1 MADGRVVI
9 EIDADSSKFSAAV
22 GKLGDT
28 AKQSLG
34 TAIKGS
40 FIGNLF
46 ADAFSKAAGVIS
58 SSIDGAISRVDTL
71 NQFPRVMS
79 QLGYGADSASAAIGK
94 MSDHIQGLPTKLDS
108 IAGSVQRVVP
118 KFKDVGKATD
128 VMLAFNDAL
137 VAGGQSSQ
145 VQEAALEQYVQG
157 ISKGKFELEEW
168 RSIQTAMPGQL
179 DAVAQSML
187 GAGKSSND
195 LYEALKSGKVSV
207 DDFADAF
214 VKLDSEGINGM
225 ASFAEQAKTGSAGIA
240 TSMSNAAN
248 AVTVQIAKIIDKIN
262 ENGEIAAGFDAIK
275 QAVTD
280 FGGVAVNAVGWVKDN
295 FGTIAPI
302 VAAIGAAFAA
312 LQIVPAIM
320 PAVGAVKSL
329 VTVVRSVG
337 AASVAIKVLG
347 SAVAAVGG
355 PVTIVIAAIAALIA
369 VFATLYATNSDFASA
384 VNAAWS
390 QIQAAFASVMPSL
403 QQLGAA
409 FSQMAAAVLPSI
421 QQIATTLIELGASLI
436 SALLPVIQQ
445 IAEAVT
451 AALPTIISVLTEVVG
466 VVSAVISAAVSL
478 ASAVLPVVVA
488 AIQTVIGV
496 VTAVIGFFASFGQA
510 IVDAATSAAD
520 FVASIGSFL
529 ASLPGIVWGFL
540 SSAISSV
547 LNFVGQMASNAA
559 QAGSQFVSN
568 IGSTISAA
576 PARIWGV
583 LSSAIGQ
590 AANFVGQM
598 ASKASQ
604 AGQQFMNNIVSTL
617 SGIPGRVASIG
628 GQIVNGIA
636 NGIRGAA
643 GAVVSALGGVV
654 NQAVE
659 HAKSMLGIHSPSRV
673 MRDLIGKN
681 IARGVAVGIED
692 ETATAV
698 SAVRAMSAQVVEA
711 GNASMEIPPIEVQ
724 KAVAVMDSTTQ
735 ESVFG
740 DSFMQGVQAITE
752 RLDLIYAKL
761 DEIKQAIQEDREVRI
776 DKREFARLVREV

>member
-1 MADGRVVI
+1 M
-9 EIDADSSKFSAAV
+9 

-46 ADAFSKAAGVIS
+46 ANAFSKAAGVIS

-71 NQFPRVMS
+71 NQFPRVME

-195 LYEALKSGKVSV
+195 LYDDLKSGKVSV

-248 AVTVQIAKIIDKIN
+248 AVTVQIAKIIDKVN

-275 QAVTD
+275 QAVTE
-280 FGGVAVNAVGWVKDN
+280 FGGAAVTAVGWVKDN
-295 FGTIAPI
+295 FGMIAPI
-302 VAAIGAAFAA
+302 VAAVGAAFTA

-320 PAVGAVKSL
+320 PAVGAVQSL
-329 VTVVRSVG
+329 VSVVRSVG

-355 PVTIVIAAIAALIA
+355 PVTIVIAAIAALVAI
-369 VFATLYATNSDFASA
+369 FATLYATNQDFANA
-384 VNAAWS
+384 VNGAWA
-390 QIQAAFASVMPSL
+390 QIQAAFTAIQPSL
-403 QQLGAA
+403 QALGEQ
-409 FSQMAAAVLPSI
+409 FMALGEAIMPALT
-421 QQIATTLIELGASLI
+421 QIGTLILDLATTLIGAL
-436 SALLPVIQQ
+436 APVIQQ
-445 IAEAVT
+445 IVEAVT
-451 AALPTIISVLTEVVG
+451 AAMPTITAAIQFVANVLAVIIGVVVQ
-466 VVSAVISAAVSL
+466 VVSAFV
-478 ASAVLPVVVA
+478 
-488 AIQTVIGV
+488 
-496 VTAVIGFFASFGQA
+496 SFGQTL
-510 IVDAATSAAD
+510 VSAAQSAAD
-520 FVASIGSFL
+520 FVSNVGSFL
-529 ASLPGIVWGFL
+529 SGLPGVIWGFL
-540 SSAISSV
+540 TGALSNVA
-547 LNFVGQMASNAA
+547 NFVGQMASNAA
-559 QAGSQFVSN
+559 SAGQQFLSN
-568 IGSTISAA
+568 IGGALGGLA
-576 PARIWGV
+576 GRVGGF
-583 LSSAIGQ
+583 LGSAIGQ
-590 AANFVGQM
+590 AASFVGQM

-604 AGQQFMNNIVSTL
+604 AGQQFMSNIVSTL

-628 GQIVNGIA
+628 GQIVSGIA

-673 MRDLIGKN
+673 MRNLIGKN

-698 SAVRAMSAQVVEA
+698 AAVRAMSAQVVEA

-761 DEIKQAIQEDREVRI
+761 DEIKQAIQEDKEVRI

>member
-40 FIGNLF
+40 FIGNLL
-46 ADAFSKAAGVIS
+46 ANAFSKASGVIS
-58 SSIDGAISRVDTL
+58 SSLDGAISRVDIL
-71 NQFPRVMS
+71 NQFPRVME

-157 ISKGKFELEEW
+157 ISKGKFELEEC

-275 QAVTD
+275 QAITE
-280 FGGVAVNAVGWVKDN
+280 FGGAAVNAVGWVKDN

-302 VAAIGAAFAA
+302 VAAVGAAFTA

-329 VTVVRSVG
+329 VAVIRSVG
-337 AASVAIKVLG
+337 AASVVIKALG

-355 PVTIVIAAIAALIA
+355 PVTIVIAAIAALVA
-369 VFATLYATNSDFASA
+369 VFATLYATNKDFANA
-384 VNAAWS
+384 VNGAWA
-390 QIQAAFASVMPSL
+390 QIQAAFTAIQPSL
-403 QQLGAA
+403 QALGEQ
-409 FSQMAAAVLPSI
+409 FMALGEAIMPALT
-421 QQIATTLIELGASLI
+421 QIGTLILDLATTLIGAL
-436 SALLPVIQQ
+436 APVIQQ
-445 IAEAVT
+445 IVEAVT
-451 AALPTIISVLTEVVG
+451 AAMPTITAAIQFVANVLAVIIGVIVQ
-466 VVSAVISAAVSL
+466 VVSAFV
-478 ASAVLPVVVA
+478 
-488 AIQTVIGV
+488 
-496 VTAVIGFFASFGQA
+496 SFGQTL
-510 IVDAATSAAD
+510 VSAAQSAAD
-520 FVASIGSFL
+520 FVANVGSFL
-529 ASLPGIVWGFL
+529 SGLPGVIWSFL
-540 SSAISSV
+540 TGALGNVAS
-547 LNFVGQMASNAA
+547 FVGQMASNAA
-559 QAGSQFVSN
+559 SAGSQFVSN
-568 IGSTISAA
+568 IGSAISAA
-576 PARIWGV
+576 PGRIWGV

-590 AANFVGQM
+590 AASFVGQM

-604 AGQQFMNNIVSTL
+604 AGQQFASNIINTL

-628 GQIVNGIA
+628 GQIVSGIA

-673 MRDLIGKN
+673 MRNLIGKN

-698 SAVRAMSAQVVEA
+698 SAVRAMSAQVVDA

-761 DEIKQAIQEDREVRI
+761 DEIKQAIQEDSEVRI

>member
-46 ADAFSKAAGVIS
+46 ANAFSKAAGVIS
-58 SSIDGAISRVDTL
+58 SSLDGAISRVDTL

-94 MSDHIQGLPTKLDS
+94 MSDHIQGLPTKLDA

-214 VKLDSEGINGM
+214 VKLDSEGTNGM

-275 QAVTD
+275 QAVTE
-280 FGGVAVNAVGWVKDN
+280 FGGAAVTAVGWVKDN

-302 VAAIGAAFAA
+302 VAAVGAAFTA

-329 VTVVRSVG
+329 VAVIRSVG
-337 AASVAIKVLG
+337 AASVAIKALG

-355 PVTIVIAAIAALIA
+355 PVTIVIAAIAALVA
-369 VFATLYATNSDFASA
+369 VFATLYATNQDFANA
-384 VNAAWS
+384 VNGAWA
-390 QIQAAFASVMPSL
+390 QIQAAFTAIQPSL
-403 QQLGAA
+403 QALGEQ
-409 FSQMAAAVLPSI
+409 FMALGEAIMPALT
-421 QQIATTLIELGASLI
+421 QIGTLILDLATTLI
-436 SALLPVIQQ
+436 SALAPVIQQ
-445 IAEAVT
+445 IVEAVT
-451 AALPTIISVLTEVVG
+451 AAMPTITAAIQFVANVLAVIIGVVVQ
-466 VVSAVISAAVSL
+466 VVSAFV
-478 ASAVLPVVVA
+478 
-488 AIQTVIGV
+488 
-496 VTAVIGFFASFGQA
+496 SFGQTL
-510 IVDAATSAAD
+510 VSAAQSAAD
-520 FVASIGSFL
+520 FVSNVGSFL
-529 ASLPGIVWGFL
+529 SGLPGVIWGFL
-540 SSAISSV
+540 TGALSNVA
-547 LNFVGQMASNAA
+547 NFVGQMASNAA
-559 QAGSQFVSN
+559 SAGQQFLSN
-568 IGSTISAA
+568 IGGALGGLA
-576 PARIWGV
+576 GRVGGF
-583 LSSAIGQ
+583 LGSAIGQ
-590 AANFVGQM
+590 AASFVGQM

-604 AGQQFMNNIVSTL
+604 AGQQFMSNIVSTL

-628 GQIVNGIA
+628 GQIVSGIA

-673 MRDLIGKN
+673 MRNLIGKN

>member
-46 ADAFSKAAGVIS
+46 ANAFSKAAGVIS

-71 NQFPRVMS
+71 NQFPRVMA

-94 MSDHIQGLPTKLDS
+94 MSDHIQGLPTKLDA

-179 DAVAQSML
+179 DAVAQSLL
-187 GAGKSSND
+187 GAGKSSYD

-275 QAVTD
+275 QAVTE
-280 FGGVAVNAVGWVKDN
+280 FGGAAVTAVGWVKDN

-302 VAAIGAAFAA
+302 VAAVGAAFTA

-320 PAVGAVKSL
+320 PAVGAVQSL
-329 VTVVRSVG
+329 VAVVRSVG

-355 PVTIVIAAIAALIA
+355 PVTIVIAAIAALVA
-369 VFATLYATNSDFASA
+369 VFATLYATNQDFANA
-384 VNAAWS
+384 VNGAWA
-390 QIQAAFASVMPSL
+390 QIQAAFTAIQPSL
-403 QQLGAA
+403 QALGEQ
-409 FSQMAAAVLPSI
+409 FMALGEAIMPALT
-421 QQIATTLIELGASLI
+421 QIGTLILDLATTLIGAL
-436 SALLPVIQQ
+436 APVIQQ
-445 IAEAVT
+445 IVEAVT
-451 AALPTIISVLTEVVG
+451 AAMPTITAAIQFVANVLAVIIGVVVQ
-466 VVSAVISAAVSL
+466 VVSAFV
-478 ASAVLPVVVA
+478 
-488 AIQTVIGV
+488 
-496 VTAVIGFFASFGQA
+496 SFGQTL
-510 IVDAATSAAD
+510 VSAAQSAAD
-520 FVASIGSFL
+520 FVSNVGSFL
-529 ASLPGIVWGFL
+529 SVLPGVIWGFL
-540 SSAISSV
+540 TGALSNVA
-547 LNFVGQMASNAA
+547 NFVGQMASNAA
-559 QAGSQFVSN
+559 SAGQQFLSN
-568 IGSTISAA
+568 IGGALGGLA
-576 PARIWGV
+576 GRVGGF
-583 LSSAIGQ
+583 LGSAIGQ
-590 AANFVGQM
+590 AASFVGQM

-604 AGQQFMNNIVSTL
+604 AGQQFMSNIVSTL
-617 SGIPGRVASIG
+617 SGILGRVASIG
-628 GQIVNGIA
+628 GQIVSGIA

-659 HAKSMLGIHSPSRV
+659 HAKSMLGIRSPSRV

-698 SAVRAMSAQVVEA
+698 AAVRAMSAQVVDA

>member
-46 ADAFSKAAGVIS
+46 ANAFSKAAGVIS
-58 SSIDGAISRVDTL
+58 SSLDGAISRVDTL

-275 QAVTD
+275 QAVTE
-280 FGGVAVNAVGWVKDN
+280 FGGAAVTAVGWVKDN

-302 VAAIGAAFAA
+302 VAAVGAAFTA

-329 VTVVRSVG
+329 VAVIRSVG

-355 PVTIVIAAIAALIA
+355 PVTIVIAAIAALVA
-369 VFATLYATNSDFASA
+369 VFATLYATNQDFANA
-384 VNAAWS
+384 VNGAWA
-390 QIQAAFASVMPSL
+390 QIQAAFTAIQPSL
-403 QQLGAA
+403 QALGEQ
-409 FSQMAAAVLPSI
+409 FMALGEAIMPALT
-421 QQIATTLIELGASLI
+421 QIGTLILDLATTLI
-436 SALLPVIQQ
+436 SALAPVIQQ
-445 IAEAVT
+445 IVEAVT
-451 AALPTIISVLTEVVG
+451 AAMPTITAAIQFVANVLAVIIGVVVQ
-466 VVSAVISAAVSL
+466 VVSAFV
-478 ASAVLPVVVA
+478 
-488 AIQTVIGV
+488 
-496 VTAVIGFFASFGQA
+496 SFGQTL
-510 IVDAATSAAD
+510 VSAAQSAAD
-520 FVASIGSFL
+520 FVSNVGSFL
-529 ASLPGIVWGFL
+529 SGLPGVIWGFL
-540 SSAISSV
+540 TGALGNV
-547 LNFVGQMASNAA
+547 ANFVGQMASNAA
-559 QAGSQFVSN
+559 SAGSQFVSN
-568 IGSTISAA
+568 IGSAISAA
-576 PARIWGV
+576 PGRIWGV

-590 AANFVGQM
+590 AASFVGQM

-604 AGQQFMNNIVSTL
+604 AGQQFASNIINTL

-628 GQIVNGIA
+628 GQIVSGIA

-681 IARGVAVGIED
+681 ISRGVAVGIED

-698 SAVRAMSAQVVEA
+698 AAVRAMSAQVVDA

-761 DEIKQAIQEDREVRI
+761 DEIKQAIHEDREVRI

>member
-40 FIGNLF
+40 FIGNLL
-46 ADAFSKAAGVIS
+46 ANAFSKASGVIS
-58 SSIDGAISRVDTL
+58 SSLDGAISRVDIL
-71 NQFPRVMS
+71 NQFPRVME

-137 VAGGQSSQ
+137 VAGEQSVQ

-195 LYEALKSGKVSV
+195 LYEALKTGKVSV
-207 DDFADAF
+207 DDFCDAF

-275 QAVTD
+275 QAVTE
-280 FGGVAVNAVGWVKDN
+280 FGGAAVNAVGWVKDN

-302 VAAIGAAFAA
+302 VAGIGAAFTA

-329 VTVVRSVG
+329 VAVIRSVG
-337 AASVAIKVLG
+337 AASVVIKALG

-355 PVTIVIAAIAALIA
+355 PVTIVIAAIAALVA
-369 VFATLYATNSDFASA
+369 VFATLYATNQDFANA
-384 VNAAWS
+384 VNGAWS
-390 QIQAAFASVMPSL
+390 QIQAAFTAIQPSL
-403 QQLGAA
+403 QALGEQ
-409 FSQMAAAVLPSI
+409 FMALGEAIMPALT
-421 QQIATTLIELGASLI
+421 QIGTLILNLATTLI
-436 SALLPVIQQ
+436 SALAPVIQQ
-445 IAEAVT
+445 IVEAVT
-451 AALPTIISVLTEVVG
+451 AAMPTITAAIQFVANVLAVIIGVVVQ
-466 VVSAVISAAVSL
+466 VVSAFV
-478 ASAVLPVVVA
+478 
-488 AIQTVIGV
+488 
-496 VTAVIGFFASFGQA
+496 SFGQTL
-510 IVDAATSAAD
+510 VSAAQSAAD
-520 FVASIGSFL
+520 FVSNVGSFL
-529 ASLPGIVWGFL
+529 SGLPGVIWGFL
-540 SSAISSV
+540 TGALSNVA
-547 LNFVGQMASNAA
+547 NFVGQMASNAA
-559 QAGSQFVSN
+559 SAGQQFLSN
-568 IGSTISAA
+568 IGGALGGLA
-576 PARIWGV
+576 GRVGGF
-583 LSSAIGQ
+583 LGSAIGQ
-590 AANFVGQM
+590 AASFVGQM

-604 AGQQFMNNIVSTL
+604 AGQQFMSNIVSTL

-628 GQIVNGIA
+628 GQIVSGIA

-698 SAVRAMSAQVVEA
+698 AAVRAMSAQVVEA

>member
-1 MADGRVVI
+1 M
-9 EIDADSSKFSAAV
+9 

-46 ADAFSKAAGVIS
+46 ANAFSKAAGVIS
-58 SSIDGAISRVDTL
+58 SSLDGAISRVDTL

-275 QAVTD
+275 QAVTE
-280 FGGVAVNAVGWVKDN
+280 FGGAAVTSVGWVKDN

-302 VAAIGAAFAA
+302 VAAVGAAFTA

-329 VTVVRSVG
+329 VAVVRSVG

-355 PVTIVIAAIAALIA
+355 PVTIVIAAIAALVAI
-369 VFATLYATNSDFASA
+369 FATLYATNKDFANA
-384 VNAAWS
+384 VNGAWA
-390 QIQAAFASVMPSL
+390 QIQAAFTAIQPSL
-403 QQLGAA
+403 QALGEQ
-409 FSQMAAAVLPSI
+409 FMALGEAIMPALT
-421 QQIATTLIELGASLI
+421 QIGTLILDLATTLIGAL
-436 SALLPVIQQ
+436 APVIQQ
-445 IAEAVT
+445 IVEAVT
-451 AALPTIISVLTEVVG
+451 AAMPTITAAIQFVANVLAVIIGVVVQ
-466 VVSAVISAAVSL
+466 VVSAFV
-478 ASAVLPVVVA
+478 
-488 AIQTVIGV
+488 
-496 VTAVIGFFASFGQA
+496 SFGQTL
-510 IVDAATSAAD
+510 VSAAQSAAD
-520 FVASIGSFL
+520 FVSNVGSFL
-529 ASLPGIVWGFL
+529 SGLPGVIWGFL
-540 SSAISSV
+540 TGALSNVA
-547 LNFVGQMASNAA
+547 NFVGQMASNAA
-559 QAGSQFVSN
+559 SAGQQFLSN
-568 IGSTISAA
+568 IGGALGGLA
-576 PARIWGV
+576 GRVGGF
-583 LSSAIGQ
+583 LGSAIGQ
-590 AANFVGQM
+590 AASFVGQM

-604 AGQQFMNNIVSTL
+604 AGQQFMSNIVSTL

-628 GQIVNGIA
+628 GQIVSGIA

-654 NQAVE
+654 NQAIE

-698 SAVRAMSAQVVEA
+698 SAVRAMSAQVVDA

>member
-46 ADAFSKAAGVIS
+46 ANAFSKAAGVIS

-280 FGGVAVNAVGWVKDN
+280 FGGAAVTAVGWVKDN

-302 VAAIGAAFAA
+302 VAAVGAAFTA

-329 VTVVRSVG
+329 VAVVRSVG

-355 PVTIVIAAIAALIA
+355 PVTIVIAAIAALVAI
-369 VFATLYATNSDFASA
+369 FATLYATNQDFANA
-384 VNAAWS
+384 VNGAWA
-390 QIQAAFASVMPSL
+390 QIQAAFTAIQPSL
-403 QQLGAA
+403 QALGEQ
-409 FSQMAAAVLPSI
+409 FMALGEAIMPALT
-421 QQIATTLIELGASLI
+421 QIGTLILDLATTLIGAL
-436 SALLPVIQQ
+436 APVIQQ
-445 IAEAVT
+445 IVEAVT
-451 AALPTIISVLTEVVG
+451 AAMPTITAAIQFVANVLAVIIGVVVQ
-466 VVSAVISAAVSL
+466 VVSAFV
-478 ASAVLPVVVA
+478 
-488 AIQTVIGV
+488 
-496 VTAVIGFFASFGQA
+496 SFGQTL
-510 IVDAATSAAD
+510 VSAAQSAAD
-520 FVASIGSFL
+520 FVANVGSFL
-529 ASLPGIVWGFL
+529 SGLPGVIWGFL
-540 SSAISSV
+540 AGALGNV
-547 LNFVGQMASNAA
+547 ANFVGQMASNAA
-559 QAGSQFVSN
+559 SAGSQFLGN
-568 IGSTISAA
+568 IGGALGGLA
-576 PARIWGV
+576 GRVGGF
-583 LSSAIGQ
+583 LGSAIGQ
-590 AANFVGQM
+590 AASFVGQM

-604 AGQQFMNNIVSTL
+604 AGQQFMSNIVSTL

-761 DEIKQAIQEDREVRI
+761 DEIKQAVQEDREVRI

>member
-46 ADAFSKAAGVIS
+46 ANAFSKAAGVIS
-58 SSIDGAISRVDTL
+58 SSLDGAISRVDTL
-71 NQFPRVMS
+71 NQFPRVME

-94 MSDHIQGLPTKLDS
+94 MSDHIQGLPTKLDA

-179 DAVAQSML
+179 DAIAQSML

-195 LYEALKSGKVSV
+195 LYEALKTGKVSV

-248 AVTVQIAKIIDKIN
+248 AVTVQIAKIIDKVN
-262 ENGEIAAGFDAIK
+262 EHGEIAAGFDAIK

-280 FGGVAVNAVGWVKDN
+280 FGGAAVTAVGWVKDN

-329 VTVVRSVG
+329 VAVVRSVG

-355 PVTIVIAAIAALIA
+355 PVTIMIAAIAALVA
-369 VFATLYATNSDFASA
+369 VFATLYATNQDFANA
-384 VNAAWS
+384 VNGAWA
-390 QIQAAFASVMPSL
+390 QIQAAFTAIQPSL
-403 QQLGAA
+403 QALGEQ
-409 FSQMAAAVLPSI
+409 FMALGEAIMPALT
-421 QQIATTLIELGASLI
+421 QIGTLILDLATTLIGAL
-436 SALLPVIQQ
+436 APVIQQ
-445 IAEAVT
+445 IVEAVT
-451 AALPTIISVLTEVVG
+451 AAMPTITAAIQFVANVLAVIIGVVVQ
-466 VVSAVISAAVSL
+466 VVSAFV
-478 ASAVLPVVVA
+478 
-488 AIQTVIGV
+488 
-496 VTAVIGFFASFGQA
+496 SFGQTL
-510 IVDAATSAAD
+510 VSAAQSAAD
-520 FVASIGSFL
+520 FVANVGSFL

-540 SSAISSV
+540 GSAISSV

-568 IGSTISAA
+568 IGSAISAA
-576 PARIWGV
+576 PGRIWGV

-711 GNASMEIPPIEVQ
+711 GNSSMEIPPIEVQ

>member
-1 MADGRVVI
+1 M
-9 EIDADSSKFSAAV
+9 

-46 ADAFSKAAGVIS
+46 ANAFSKAAGVIS
-58 SSIDGAISRVDTL
+58 SSLDGAISRVDTL

-275 QAVTD
+275 QAVTE
-280 FGGVAVNAVGWVKDN
+280 FGGAAVTAVGWVKDN

-302 VAAIGAAFAA
+302 VAAVGAAFTA

-329 VTVVRSVG
+329 VSVVRSVG
-337 AASVAIKVLG
+337 AASVVIKALG

-355 PVTIVIAAIAALIA
+355 PVTIVIAAIAALVA
-369 VFATLYATNSDFASA
+369 VFATLYATNQDFANA
-384 VNAAWS
+384 VNGAWA
-390 QIQAAFASVMPSL
+390 QIQAAFTAIQPSL
-403 QQLGAA
+403 QALGEQ
-409 FSQMAAAVLPSI
+409 FMALGEAIMPALT
-421 QQIATTLIELGASLI
+421 QIGTLILDLATTLI
-436 SALLPVIQQ
+436 SALAPVIQQ
-445 IAEAVT
+445 IVEAVT
-451 AALPTIISVLTEVVG
+451 AAMPTITAAIQFVANVLAVIIGVVVQ
-466 VVSAVISAAVSL
+466 VVSAFV
-478 ASAVLPVVVA
+478 
-488 AIQTVIGV
+488 
-496 VTAVIGFFASFGQA
+496 SFGQTL
-510 IVDAATSAAD
+510 VSAAQSAAD
-520 FVASIGSFL
+520 FVSNVGSFL
-529 ASLPGIVWGFL
+529 SGLPGVIWGFL
-540 SSAISSV
+540 TGALSNVA
-547 LNFVGQMASNAA
+547 NFVGQMASNAA
-559 QAGSQFVSN
+559 SAGQQFLSN
-568 IGSTISAA
+568 IGGALGGLA
-576 PARIWGV
+576 GRVGGF
-583 LSSAIGQ
+583 LGSAIGQ
-590 AANFVGQM
+590 AASFVGQM

-604 AGQQFMNNIVSTL
+604 AGQQFMSNIVSTL

-628 GQIVNGIA
+628 GQIVSGIA

-698 SAVRAMSAQVVEA
+698 SAVRAMSAQVVDA

>member
-40 FIGNLF
+40 FIGNLL
-46 ADAFSKAAGVIS
+46 ANAFSKASGVIS
-58 SSIDGAISRVDTL
+58 SSLDGAISRVDIL
-71 NQFPRVMS
+71 NQFPRVME

-137 VAGGQSSQ
+137 VAGGQSVQ

-275 QAVTD
+275 QAVTE
-280 FGGVAVNAVGWVKDN
+280 FGGAAVTAVGWVKDN

-302 VAAIGAAFAA
+302 VAAVGAAFTA

-320 PAVGAVKSL
+320 PAVGAVQSL
-329 VTVVRSVG
+329 VSVVRSVG

-355 PVTIVIAAIAALIA
+355 PVTIVIAAIAALVA
-369 VFATLYATNSDFASA
+369 VFATLYATNQDFANA
-384 VNAAWS
+384 VNGAWA
-390 QIQAAFASVMPSL
+390 QIQAAFTAIQPSL
-403 QQLGAA
+403 QALGKQ
-409 FSQMAAAVLPSI
+409 FMALSEAIMPALT
-421 QQIATTLIELGASLI
+421 QIGTLILDLATTLI
-436 SALLPVIQQ
+436 SALAPVIQQ
-445 IAEAVT
+445 IVEAVT
-451 AALPTIISVLTEVVG
+451 AAMPTITAAIQFVANVLAVIIGVVVQ
-466 VVSAVISAAVSL
+466 VVSAFV
-478 ASAVLPVVVA
+478 
-488 AIQTVIGV
+488 
-496 VTAVIGFFASFGQA
+496 SFGQTL
-510 IVDAATSAAD
+510 VSAAQSAAD
-520 FVASIGSFL
+520 FVSNVGSFL
-529 ASLPGIVWGFL
+529 SGLPGVIWGFL
-540 SSAISSV
+540 TGALSNVA
-547 LNFVGQMASNAA
+547 NFVGQMASNAA
-559 QAGSQFVSN
+559 SAGQQFLSN
-568 IGSTISAA
+568 IGGALGGLA
-576 PARIWGV
+576 GRVGGF
-583 LSSAIGQ
+583 LGSAIGQ
-590 AANFVGQM
+590 AASFVGQM

-604 AGQQFMNNIVSTL
+604 AGQQFMSNIVSTL

-628 GQIVNGIA
+628 GQIVSGIA

-681 IARGVAVGIED
+681 ISRGVAVGIED

-698 SAVRAMSAQVVEA
+698 AAVRAMSAQVVEA

>member
-40 FIGNLF
+40 FIGNLL
-46 ADAFSKAAGVIS
+46 ANAFSKASGVIS
-58 SSIDGAISRVDTL
+58 SSLDGAISRVDIL
-71 NQFPRVMS
+71 NQFPRVME

-137 VAGGQSSQ
+137 VAGGQSAQ

-275 QAVTD
+275 QAVTE
-280 FGGVAVNAVGWVKDN
+280 FGGAAVTAVGWVKDN

-302 VAAIGAAFAA
+302 VAAVGAAFTA

-320 PAVGAVKSL
+320 PAVGAVQSL
-329 VTVVRSVG
+329 VSVVRSVG

-355 PVTIVIAAIAALIA
+355 PVTIVIAAIAALVA
-369 VFATLYATNSDFASA
+369 VFATLYATNQDFANA
-384 VNAAWS
+384 VNGAWA
-390 QIQAAFASVMPSL
+390 QIQAAFTAIQPSL
-403 QQLGAA
+403 QALGEQ
-409 FSQMAAAVLPSI
+409 FMALSEAIMPALT
-421 QQIATTLIELGASLI
+421 QIGTLILDLATTLI
-436 SALLPVIQQ
+436 SALAPVIQQ
-445 IAEAVT
+445 IVEAVT
-451 AALPTIISVLTEVVG
+451 AAMPTITAAIQFVANVLAVIIGVVVQ
-466 VVSAVISAAVSL
+466 VVSAFV
-478 ASAVLPVVVA
+478 
-488 AIQTVIGV
+488 
-496 VTAVIGFFASFGQA
+496 SFGQTL
-510 IVDAATSAAD
+510 VSAAQSAAD
-520 FVASIGSFL
+520 FVSNVGSFL
-529 ASLPGIVWGFL
+529 SGLPGVIWGFL
-540 SSAISSV
+540 TGALSNVA
-547 LNFVGQMASNAA
+547 NFVGQMASNAA
-559 QAGSQFVSN
+559 SAGQQFLSN
-568 IGSTISAA
+568 IGGALGGLA
-576 PARIWGV
+576 GRVGGF
-583 LSSAIGQ
+583 LGSAIGQ
-590 AANFVGQM
+590 AASFVGQM

-604 AGQQFMNNIVSTL
+604 AGQQFMSNIVSTL

-628 GQIVNGIA
+628 GQIVSGIA

-681 IARGVAVGIED
+681 ISRGVAVGIED

-698 SAVRAMSAQVVEA
+698 AAVRAMSAQVVEA

>member
-46 ADAFSKAAGVIS
+46 ANAFSKAAGVIS

-79 QLGYGADSASAAIGK
+79 QLGYGADSAAAAIGK
-94 MSDHIQGLPTKLDS
+94 MSDHIQGLPTKLDA

-248 AVTVQIAKIIDKIN
+248 AVAVQIAKIIDKVN

-275 QAVTD
+275 QAVTE
-280 FGGVAVNAVGWVKDN
+280 FGGAAVTAVGWVKDN

-302 VAAIGAAFAA
+302 VAAVGAAFTA

-320 PAVGAVKSL
+320 PAVGAVQSL
-329 VTVVRSVG
+329 VSVVRSVG

-355 PVTIVIAAIAALIA
+355 PVTIVIAAIAALVAI
-369 VFATLYATNSDFASA
+369 FATLYATNQDFANA
-384 VNAAWS
+384 VNGAWA
-390 QIQAAFASVMPSL
+390 QIQAAFTAIQPSL
-403 QQLGAA
+403 QALGEQ
-409 FSQMAAAVLPSI
+409 FMALGEAIMPALT
-421 QQIATTLIELGASLI
+421 QIGTLILDLATTLIGAL
-436 SALLPVIQQ
+436 APVIQQ
-445 IAEAVT
+445 IVEAVT
-451 AALPTIISVLTEVVG
+451 AAMPTITAAIQFVANVLAVIIGVVVQ
-466 VVSAVISAAVSL
+466 VVSAFV
-478 ASAVLPVVVA
+478 
-488 AIQTVIGV
+488 
-496 VTAVIGFFASFGQA
+496 SFGQTL
-510 IVDAATSAAD
+510 VSAAQSAAD
-520 FVASIGSFL
+520 FVANVGSFL
-529 ASLPGIVWGFL
+529 SGLPGVIWGFL
-540 SSAISSV
+540 TGALGNV
-547 LNFVGQMASNAA
+547 ANFVGQMASNAA
-559 QAGSQFVSN
+559 SAGSQFLGN
-568 IGSTISAA
+568 IGGALGGLA
-576 PARIWGV
+576 GRVGGF
-583 LSSAIGQ
+583 LGSAIGQ

>member
-1 MADGRVVI
+1 M
-9 EIDADSSKFSAAV
+9 

-46 ADAFSKAAGVIS
+46 ANAFSKAAGVIS
-58 SSIDGAISRVDTL
+58 SSLDGAISRVDIL
-71 NQFPRVMS
+71 NQFPRVME

-137 VAGGQSSQ
+137 VAGGQSVQ

-214 VKLDSEGINGM
+214 VRLDSEGINGM

-275 QAVTD
+275 QAVTE
-280 FGGVAVNAVGWVKDN
+280 FGGAAVTAVGWVKDN

-302 VAAIGAAFAA
+302 VAAVGAAFTA

-320 PAVGAVKSL
+320 PAVGAVQSL
-329 VTVVRSVG
+329 VSVVRSVG

-355 PVTIVIAAIAALIA
+355 PVTIVIAAIAALVAI
-369 VFATLYATNSDFASA
+369 FATLYATNQDFANA
-384 VNAAWS
+384 VNGAWA
-390 QIQAAFASVMPSL
+390 QIQAAFTAIQPSL
-403 QQLGAA
+403 QTLGEQ
-409 FSQMAAAVLPSI
+409 FMALGEAIMPALT
-421 QQIATTLIELGASLI
+421 QIGTLILDLATTLIGAL
-436 SALLPVIQQ
+436 APVIQQ
-445 IAEAVT
+445 IVEAVT
-451 AALPTIISVLTEVVG
+451 AAMPTITAAIQFVANVLAVIIGVVVQ
-466 VVSAVISAAVSL
+466 VVSAFV
-478 ASAVLPVVVA
+478 
-488 AIQTVIGV
+488 
-496 VTAVIGFFASFGQA
+496 SFGQTL
-510 IVDAATSAAD
+510 VSAAQSAAD
-520 FVASIGSFL
+520 FVANVGSFL
-529 ASLPGIVWGFL
+529 SGLPGVIWSFL
-540 SSAISSV
+540 TGALGNV
-547 LNFVGQMASNAA
+547 ANFVGQMASNAI

-568 IGSTISAA
+568 VGSAISAA
-576 PARIWGV
+576 PGRIWGV

-590 AANFVGQM
+590 AASFVWQM

-604 AGQQFMNNIVSTL
+604 AGQQFASNIINTL

-628 GQIVNGIA
+628 GQIVSGIA
-636 NGIRGAA
+636 SGIAGAA
-643 GAVVSALGGVV
+643 GQVVSALGGVV

-698 SAVRAMSAQVVEA
+698 SAVRAMSAQVVDA

-761 DEIKQAIQEDREVRI
+761 DEIKQAIQEDKEVRI

>member
-46 ADAFSKAAGVIS
+46 ANAFSKAAGVIS
-58 SSIDGAISRVDTL
+58 SSLDGAISRVDTL

-207 DDFADAF
+207 DDFAEAF

-275 QAVTD
+275 QAVTE
-280 FGGVAVNAVGWVKDN
+280 FGGAAVTAVGWVKDN

-302 VAAIGAAFAA
+302 VAAVGAAFTA

-329 VTVVRSVG
+329 VAVVRSVG

-355 PVTIVIAAIAALIA
+355 PVTIVIAAIAALVAI
-369 VFATLYATNSDFASA
+369 FATLYATNQDFANA
-384 VNAAWS
+384 VNGAWA
-390 QIQAAFASVMPSL
+390 QIQAAFTAIQPSL
-403 QQLGAA
+403 QALGEQ
-409 FSQMAAAVLPSI
+409 FMALGEAIMPALT
-421 QQIATTLIELGASLI
+421 QIGTLILGLATTLIGAL
-436 SALLPVIQQ
+436 APVIQQ
-445 IAEAVT
+445 IVEAVT
-451 AALPTIISVLTEVVG
+451 AAMPTITAAIQFVANVLAVIIGVVVQ
-466 VVSAVISAAVSL
+466 VVSAFV
-478 ASAVLPVVVA
+478 
-488 AIQTVIGV
+488 
-496 VTAVIGFFASFGQA
+496 SFGQTL
-510 IVDAATSAAD
+510 VSAAQGAAD
-520 FVASIGSFL
+520 FVANVGSFL
-529 ASLPGIVWGFL
+529 SGLPGVIWSFL
-540 SSAISSV
+540 TGALGNV
-547 LNFVGQMASNAA
+547 ANFVGQMASNAA
-559 QAGSQFVSN
+559 SAGSQFVSN
-568 IGSTISAA
+568 IGSAISAA
-576 PARIWGV
+576 PGRIWGV

-590 AANFVGQM
+590 AASFVGQM

-604 AGQQFMNNIVSTL
+604 AGQQFASNIINTL

-628 GQIVNGIA
+628 GQIVSGIA

-643 GAVVSALGGVV
+643 GAVVSALGGIV

-681 IARGVAVGIED
+681 ISRGVAVGIED

-698 SAVRAMSAQVVEA
+698 AAVRAMSAQVVDA

>member
-40 FIGNLF
+40 FIGNLL
-46 ADAFSKAAGVIS
+46 ANAFSKASGVIS
-58 SSIDGAISRVDTL
+58 SSLDGAISRVDIL
-71 NQFPRVMS
+71 NQFPRVME

-94 MSDHIQGLPTKLDS
+94 MSDHIKGLPTKLDS

-214 VKLDSEGINGM
+214 AKLDSEGTNGM

-275 QAVTD
+275 QAVTE
-280 FGGVAVNAVGWVKDN
+280 FGGAAVTAVGWVKDN

-302 VAAIGAAFAA
+302 VAAVGAAFTA

-329 VTVVRSVG
+329 VAVVRSVG

-355 PVTIVIAAIAALIA
+355 PVTIVIAAIAALVA
-369 VFATLYATNSDFASA
+369 VFATLYATNQDFANA
-384 VNAAWS
+384 VNGAWA
-390 QIQAAFASVMPSL
+390 QIQAAFTAIQPSL
-403 QQLGAA
+403 QALGEQ
-409 FSQMAAAVLPSI
+409 FMALGEAIMPALT
-421 QQIATTLIELGASLI
+421 QIGTLILDLATTLI
-436 SALLPVIQQ
+436 SALAPVIQQ
-445 IAEAVT
+445 IVEAVT
-451 AALPTIISVLTEVVG
+451 AAMPTITAAIQFVANVLAVIIGVVVQ
-466 VVSAVISAAVSL
+466 VVSAFV
-478 ASAVLPVVVA
+478 
-488 AIQTVIGV
+488 
-496 VTAVIGFFASFGQA
+496 SFGQTL
-510 IVDAATSAAD
+510 VSAAQSAAD
-520 FVASIGSFL
+520 FVANVGSFL
-529 ASLPGIVWGFL
+529 SGLPGVIWSFL
-540 SSAISSV
+540 TGALGNV
-547 LNFVGQMASNAA
+547 
-559 QAGSQFVSN
+559 
-568 IGSTISAA
+568 
-576 PARIWGV
+576 
-583 LSSAIGQ
+583 
-590 AANFVGQM
+590 ANFVGQM
-598 ASKASQ
+598 ANNAASC
-604 AGQQFMNNIVSTL
+604 
-617 SGIPGRVASIG
+617 
-628 GQIVNGIA
+628 
-636 NGIRGAA
+636 
-643 GAVVSALGGVV
+643 
-654 NQAVE
+654 
-659 HAKSMLGIHSPSRV
+659 
-673 MRDLIGKN
+673 
-681 IARGVAVGIED
+681 
-692 ETATAV
+692 
-698 SAVRAMSAQVVEA
+698 
-711 GNASMEIPPIEVQ
+711 
-724 KAVAVMDSTTQ
+724 
-735 ESVFG
+735 
-740 DSFMQGVQAITE
+740 
-752 RLDLIYAKL
+752 
-761 DEIKQAIQEDREVRI
+761 
-776 DKREFARLVREV
+776 

>member
-1 MADGRVVI
+1 M
-9 EIDADSSKFSAAV
+9 

-46 ADAFSKAAGVIS
+46 ANAFSKAAGVIS

-71 NQFPRVMS
+71 NQFPRVME

-145 VQEAALEQYVQG
+145 VQEAAMEQYVQG

-187 GAGKSSND
+187 GAGKSSSD

-275 QAVTD
+275 QAVTE
-280 FGGVAVNAVGWVKDN
+280 FGGAAVTAVGWVKDN

-302 VAAIGAAFAA
+302 VAAVGAAFTA

-320 PAVGAVKSL
+320 PAVGAVQSL
-329 VTVVRSVG
+329 VSVVRSVG

-355 PVTIVIAAIAALIA
+355 PVTIVIAAIAALVA
-369 VFATLYATNSDFASA
+369 VFATLYATNQDFANA
-384 VNAAWS
+384 VNGAWA
-390 QIQAAFASVMPSL
+390 QIQAAFTAIQPSL
-403 QQLGAA
+403 QALGEQ
-409 FSQMAAAVLPSI
+409 FMALGEAIMPALT
-421 QQIATTLIELGASLI
+421 QIGTLILDLATTLIGAL
-436 SALLPVIQQ
+436 APVIQQ
-445 IAEAVT
+445 IVEAVT
-451 AALPTIISVLTEVVG
+451 AAMPTITAAIQFVANVLAVIIGVVVQ
-466 VVSAVISAAVSL
+466 VVSAFV
-478 ASAVLPVVVA
+478 
-488 AIQTVIGV
+488 
-496 VTAVIGFFASFGQA
+496 SFGQTL
-510 IVDAATSAAD
+510 VSAAQSAAD
-520 FVASIGSFL
+520 FVSNVGSFL
-529 ASLPGIVWGFL
+529 SGLPGVIWGFL
-540 SSAISSV
+540 TGALSNVA
-547 LNFVGQMASNAA
+547 NFVGQMASNAA
-559 QAGSQFVSN
+559 SAGQQFLSN
-568 IGSTISAA
+568 IGGALGGLA
-576 PARIWGV
+576 GRVGGF
-583 LSSAIGQ
+583 LGSAIGQ
-590 AANFVGQM
+590 AASFVGQM

-604 AGQQFMNNIVSTL
+604 AGQQFMSNIVSTL

-628 GQIVNGIA
+628 GQIVSGIA
-636 NGIRGAA
+636 NGISGAA

-681 IARGVAVGIED
+681 ISRGVAVGIED

-698 SAVRAMSAQVVEA
+698 SAVRAMSAQVVDA

>member
-40 FIGNLF
+40 FIGNLL
-46 ADAFSKAAGVIS
+46 ANAFSKAAGVIS
-58 SSIDGAISRVDTL
+58 SSLDGAISRVDIL
-71 NQFPRVMS
+71 NQFPRVME

-128 VMLAFNDAL
+128 VMLAFNDAI
-137 VAGGQSSQ
+137 VAGGQSAQ

-275 QAVTD
+275 RAITE
-280 FGGVAVNAVGWVKDN
+280 FGGAAVNAVGWVKDN

-302 VAAIGAAFAA
+302 VAGIGAAFTA

-329 VTVVRSVG
+329 VAVIRSVG
-337 AASVAIKVLG
+337 AASVVIKALG

-355 PVTIVIAAIAALIA
+355 PVTIVIAAIAALVAI
-369 VFATLYATNSDFASA
+369 FATLYATNQDFANA
-384 VNAAWS
+384 VNGAWA
-390 QIQAAFASVMPSL
+390 QIQAAFTAIQPSL
-403 QQLGAA
+403 QALGEQ
-409 FSQMAAAVLPSI
+409 FMALGEAIMPALT
-421 QQIATTLIELGASLI
+421 QIGTLILDLATTLIGTLA
-436 SALLPVIQQ
+436 PVIQQ
-445 IAEAVT
+445 IVEAVT
-451 AALPTIISVLTEVVG
+451 AAMPTITAAIQFVANVLAVIIGVVVQ
-466 VVSAVISAAVSL
+466 VVSAFV
-478 ASAVLPVVVA
+478 
-488 AIQTVIGV
+488 
-496 VTAVIGFFASFGQA
+496 SFGQTL
-510 IVDAATSAAD
+510 VSAAQSAAD
-520 FVASIGSFL
+520 FVSNVGSFL
-529 ASLPGIVWGFL
+529 SGLPGVIWGFL
-540 SSAISSV
+540 TGALSNVA
-547 LNFVGQMASNAA
+547 NFVGQMASNAA
-559 QAGSQFVSN
+559 SAGQQFLSN
-568 IGSTISAA
+568 IGGALGGLA
-576 PARIWGV
+576 GRVGGF
-583 LSSAIGQ
+583 LGSAIGQ
-590 AANFVGQM
+590 AASFVGQM

-604 AGQQFMNNIVSTL
+604 AGQQFMSNIVSTL

-628 GQIVNGIA
+628 GQIVSGIA

-673 MRDLIGKN
+673 MRNLIGKN

-698 SAVRAMSAQVVEA
+698 AAVRAMSAQVVEA

>member
-40 FIGNLF
+40 FIGNLL
-46 ADAFSKAAGVIS
+46 ANAFSKASGVIS
-58 SSIDGAISRVDTL
+58 SSLDGAISRVDTL

-275 QAVTD
+275 QAVTE
-280 FGGVAVNAVGWVKDN
+280 FGGAAVTAVGWVKDN

-302 VAAIGAAFAA
+302 VAAVGAAFTA

-329 VTVVRSVG
+329 VAVIRSVG

-347 SAVAAVGG
+347 SAVAAIGG
-355 PVTIVIAAIAALIA
+355 PVTIVIAAIAALVAI
-369 VFATLYATNSDFASA
+369 FATLYATNQDFANA
-384 VNAAWS
+384 VNGAWA
-390 QIQAAFASVMPSL
+390 QIQAAFTAIQPSL
-403 QQLGAA
+403 QALGEQ
-409 FSQMAAAVLPSI
+409 FMALGEAIMPALT
-421 QQIATTLIELGASLI
+421 QIGTLILDLATTLIGAL
-436 SALLPVIQQ
+436 APVIQQ
-445 IAEAVT
+445 IVEAVT
-451 AALPTIISVLTEVVG
+451 AAMPTITAAIQFVANVLAVIIGVVVQ
-466 VVSAVISAAVSL
+466 VVSAFV
-478 ASAVLPVVVA
+478 
-488 AIQTVIGV
+488 
-496 VTAVIGFFASFGQA
+496 SFGQTL
-510 IVDAATSAAD
+510 VSAAQSAAD
-520 FVASIGSFL
+520 FVANVGSFL
-529 ASLPGIVWGFL
+529 SGLPGVIWSFL
-540 SSAISSV
+540 TGALGNV
-547 LNFVGQMASNAA
+547 ANFVGQMASNAI

-568 IGSTISAA
+568 VGSAISAA
-576 PARIWGV
+576 PGRIWGV

-590 AANFVGQM
+590 AASFVGQM

-604 AGQQFMNNIVSTL
+604 AGQQFASNIINTL

-628 GQIVNGIA
+628 GQIVSGIA

-673 MRDLIGKN
+673 TRDLIGKN

-698 SAVRAMSAQVVEA
+698 SAVRAMSAQVVDA

-761 DEIKQAIQEDREVRI
+761 DEIKQAIQEDKEVRI

>member
-1 MADGRVVI
+1 M
-9 EIDADSSKFSAAV
+9 

-46 ADAFSKAAGVIS
+46 ANAFSKAAGVIS
-58 SSIDGAISRVDTL
+58 SSLDGAISRVDTL

-275 QAVTD
+275 QAVTE
-280 FGGVAVNAVGWVKDN
+280 FGGAAVTAVGWVKDN

-302 VAAIGAAFAA
+302 VAAVGAAFTA

-329 VTVVRSVG
+329 VAVIRSVG
-337 AASVAIKVLG
+337 AASVAIKALG

-355 PVTIVIAAIAALIA
+355 PVTIVIAAIAALVA
-369 VFATLYATNSDFASA
+369 VFATLYATNQDFANA
-384 VNAAWS
+384 VNGAWA
-390 QIQAAFASVMPSL
+390 QIQAAFTAIQPSL
-403 QQLGAA
+403 QALGEQ
-409 FSQMAAAVLPSI
+409 FMALGEAIMPALT
-421 QQIATTLIELGASLI
+421 QIGTLILDLATTLI
-436 SALLPVIQQ
+436 SALAPVIQQ
-445 IAEAVT
+445 IVEAVT
-451 AALPTIISVLTEVVG
+451 AAMPTITEAIQFVANVLAVIIGVVVQ
-466 VVSAVISAAVSL
+466 VVSAFV
-478 ASAVLPVVVA
+478 
-488 AIQTVIGV
+488 
-496 VTAVIGFFASFGQA
+496 SFGQTL
-510 IVDAATSAAD
+510 VSAAQSAAD
-520 FVASIGSFL
+520 FVANVGSFL
-529 ASLPGIVWGFL
+529 SGLPGVIWGFL
-540 SSAISSV
+540 TGALGNV
-547 LNFVGQMASNAA
+547 ANFVRQMASNAA
-559 QAGSQFVSN
+559 SAGSQFLGN
-568 IGSTISAA
+568 IGGALGGLA
-576 PARIWGV
+576 GRVGGF
-583 LSSAIGQ
+583 LGSAIGQ

-604 AGQQFMNNIVSTL
+604 AGQQFMSNIVSTL

-735 ESVFG
+735 ESVLG

>member
-1 MADGRVVI
+1 M
-9 EIDADSSKFSAAV
+9 

-46 ADAFSKAAGVIS
+46 ANAFSKAAGVIS
-58 SSIDGAISRVDTL
+58 SSLDGAISRVDTL
-71 NQFPRVMS
+71 NQFPRVME

-275 QAVTD
+275 QAVTE
-280 FGGVAVNAVGWVKDN
+280 FGGAAVTAVGWVKDD

-302 VAAIGAAFAA
+302 VAAIGAAFTA

-320 PAVGAVKSL
+320 PAVGAVQSL
-329 VTVVRSVG
+329 VSAVRSVG

-355 PVTIVIAAIAALIA
+355 PVTIVIAAIAALVAI
-369 VFATLYATNSDFASA
+369 FATLYATNQDFANA
-384 VNAAWS
+384 VNGAWA
-390 QIQAAFASVMPSL
+390 QIQAAFTAIQPSL
-403 QQLGAA
+403 QALGEQ
-409 FSQMAAAVLPSI
+409 FMALGEAIMPALT
-421 QQIATTLIELGASLI
+421 QIGTLILDLATTLIGAL
-436 SALLPVIQQ
+436 APVIQQ
-445 IAEAVT
+445 IVEAVT
-451 AALPTIISVLTEVVG
+451 AAMPTITAAIQFVANVLAVIIGVVVQ
-466 VVSAVISAAVSL
+466 VVSAFV
-478 ASAVLPVVVA
+478 
-488 AIQTVIGV
+488 
-496 VTAVIGFFASFGQA
+496 SFGQTL
-510 IVDAATSAAD
+510 VSAAQGAAD
-520 FVASIGSFL
+520 FVANVGSFL

-568 IGSTISAA
+568 IGSAISAA
-576 PARIWGV
+576 PGRIWGV

-761 DEIKQAIQEDREVRI
+761 DEIKQAVQEDREVRI

>member
-28 AKQSLG
+28 AKQGLG

-46 ADAFSKAAGVIS
+46 ANAFSKAAGVIS
-58 SSIDGAISRVDTL
+58 SSLDGAISRVDTL

-275 QAVTD
+275 QAITE
-280 FGGVAVNAVGWVKDN
+280 FGGAAVNAVGWVKDN

-302 VAAIGAAFAA
+302 VAGIGAAFTA

-329 VTVVRSVG
+329 VAVIRSVG
-337 AASVAIKVLG
+337 AASVVIKALG

-355 PVTIVIAAIAALIA
+355 PVTIVIAAIAALVA
-369 VFATLYATNSDFASA
+369 VFATLYATNQDFANA
-384 VNAAWS
+384 VNGAWA
-390 QIQAAFASVMPSL
+390 QIQAAFTAIQPSL
-403 QQLGAA
+403 QALGEQ
-409 FSQMAAAVLPSI
+409 FMALGEAIMPALT
-421 QQIATTLIELGASLI
+421 QIGTLILDLATTLI
-436 SALLPVIQQ
+436 SALAPVIQQ
-445 IAEAVT
+445 IVEAVT
-451 AALPTIISVLTEVVG
+451 AAMPTITAAIQFVANVLAVIIGVVVQ
-466 VVSAVISAAVSL
+466 VVSAFV
-478 ASAVLPVVVA
+478 
-488 AIQTVIGV
+488 
-496 VTAVIGFFASFGQA
+496 SFGQTL
-510 IVDAATSAAD
+510 VSAAQSAAD
-520 FVASIGSFL
+520 FVSNVGSFL
-529 ASLPGIVWGFL
+529 SGLPGVIWGFL
-540 SSAISSV
+540 TGALSNVA
-547 LNFVGQMASNAA
+547 NFVGQMASNAA
-559 QAGSQFVSN
+559 SAGQQFLSN
-568 IGSTISAA
+568 IGGALGGLA
-576 PARIWGV
+576 GRVGGF
-583 LSSAIGQ
+583 LGSAIGQ
-590 AANFVGQM
+590 AASFVGQM

-604 AGQQFMNNIVSTL
+604 AGQQFMSNIVSTL

-673 MRDLIGKN
+673 MRNLIGKN

-698 SAVRAMSAQVVEA
+698 AAVRAMSAQVVEA

-761 DEIKQAIQEDREVRI
+761 DEIKQAINEDREVRI

>member
-46 ADAFSKAAGVIS
+46 ANAFSKAAGVIS
-58 SSIDGAISRVDTL
+58 SSLDGAISRVDTL

-214 VKLDSEGINGM
+214 VRLDSEGINGM

-275 QAVTD
+275 QAVTE
-280 FGGVAVNAVGWVKDN
+280 FGGAAVTAVGWVKDN

-302 VAAIGAAFAA
+302 VAAVGAAFTA

-320 PAVGAVKSL
+320 PAVGAVQSL
-329 VTVVRSVG
+329 VSVVRSVG

-355 PVTIVIAAIAALIA
+355 PVTIVIAAIAALVA
-369 VFATLYATNSDFASA
+369 VFATLYATNQDFANA
-384 VNAAWS
+384 VNGAWA
-390 QIQAAFASVMPSL
+390 QIQAAFTAIQPSL
-403 QQLGAA
+403 QALGEQ
-409 FSQMAAAVLPSI
+409 FMALGEAIMPALT
-421 QQIATTLIELGASLI
+421 QIGTLILDLATTLIGAL
-436 SALLPVIQQ
+436 APVIQQ
-445 IAEAVT
+445 IVEAVT
-451 AALPTIISVLTEVVG
+451 AAMPTITAAIQFVANVLAVIIGVVVQ
-466 VVSAVISAAVSL
+466 VVSAFV
-478 ASAVLPVVVA
+478 
-488 AIQTVIGV
+488 
-496 VTAVIGFFASFGQA
+496 SFGQTL
-510 IVDAATSAAD
+510 VSAAQSAAD
-520 FVASIGSFL
+520 FVSNVGSFL
-529 ASLPGIVWGFL
+529 SGLPGVIWGFL
-540 SSAISSV
+540 TGALSNVA
-547 LNFVGQMASNAA
+547 NFVGQMASNAA
-559 QAGSQFVSN
+559 SAGQQFLSN
-568 IGSTISAA
+568 IGGALGGLA
-576 PARIWGV
+576 GRVGGF
-583 LSSAIGQ
+583 LGSAIGQ
-590 AANFVGQM
+590 AASFVGQM

-604 AGQQFMNNIVSTL
+604 AGQQFMSNIVSTL

-628 GQIVNGIA
+628 GQIVSGIA
-636 NGIRGAA
+636 NGIRGTA

-673 MRDLIGKN
+673 MRNLIGKN

>member
-40 FIGNLF
+40 FIGNLL
-46 ADAFSKAAGVIS
+46 ANAFSKAAGVIS
-58 SSIDGAISRVDTL
+58 SSLDGAISRVDTL

-187 GAGKSSND
+187 GAGKSSDD

-275 QAVTD
+275 QAVTE
-280 FGGVAVNAVGWVKDN
+280 FGGAAVTAVGWVKDN

-302 VAAIGAAFAA
+302 VAAVGAAFTA

-329 VTVVRSVG
+329 VAVIRSVG
-337 AASVAIKVLG
+337 AASVVIKALG

-355 PVTIVIAAIAALIA
+355 PVTIVIAAIAALVA
-369 VFATLYATNSDFASA
+369 VFATLYATNQDFANA
-384 VNAAWS
+384 VNGAWA
-390 QIQAAFASVMPSL
+390 QIQAAFTAIQPSL
-403 QQLGAA
+403 QALGEQ
-409 FSQMAAAVLPSI
+409 FMALGEAIMPALT
-421 QQIATTLIELGASLI
+421 QIGTLILDLATTLI
-436 SALLPVIQQ
+436 SALAPVIQQ
-445 IAEAVT
+445 IVEAVT
-451 AALPTIISVLTEVVG
+451 AAMPTITAAIQFVANVLAVIIGVVVQ
-466 VVSAVISAAVSL
+466 VVSAFV
-478 ASAVLPVVVA
+478 
-488 AIQTVIGV
+488 
-496 VTAVIGFFASFGQA
+496 SFGQTL
-510 IVDAATSAAD
+510 VSAAQSAAD
-520 FVASIGSFL
+520 FVSNVGSFL
-529 ASLPGIVWGFL
+529 SGLPGVIWGFL
-540 SSAISSV
+540 TGALSNVA
-547 LNFVGQMASNAA
+547 NFVGQMASNDAS
-559 QAGSQFVSN
+559 AGQQFLSN
-568 IGSTISAA
+568 IGGALGGLA
-576 PARIWGV
+576 GRVGGF
-583 LSSAIGQ
+583 LGSAIGQ
-590 AANFVGQM
+590 AASFVGQM

-604 AGQQFMNNIVSTL
+604 AGQQFMSNIVSTL

-628 GQIVNGIA
+628 GQIVSGIA

-673 MRDLIGKN
+673 MRNLIGKN

-698 SAVRAMSAQVVEA
+698 AAVRAMSAQVVEA

-752 RLDLIYAKL
+752 RLDLIYEKL

>member
-46 ADAFSKAAGVIS
+46 ANAFSKAAGVIS
-58 SSIDGAISRVDTL
+58 SSLDGAISRVDTL

-128 VMLAFNDAL
+128 VMLALNDAL

-275 QAVTD
+275 RAITE
-280 FGGVAVNAVGWVKDN
+280 FGGAAVNAVGWVKDN

-302 VAAIGAAFAA
+302 VAGIGAAFTA

-329 VTVVRSVG
+329 VAVIRSVG
-337 AASVAIKVLG
+337 AASVVIKALG

-355 PVTIVIAAIAALIA
+355 PVTIVIAAIAALVAI
-369 VFATLYATNSDFASA
+369 FATLYATNQDFANA
-384 VNAAWS
+384 VNGAWA
-390 QIQAAFASVMPSL
+390 QIQAAFTAIQPSL
-403 QQLGAA
+403 QALGEQ
-409 FSQMAAAVLPSI
+409 FMALGEAIMPALT
-421 QQIATTLIELGASLI
+421 QIGTLILDLATTLIGTLA
-436 SALLPVIQQ
+436 PVIQQ
-445 IAEAVT
+445 IVEAVT
-451 AALPTIISVLTEVVG
+451 AAMPTITAAIQFVANVLAVIIGVVVQ
-466 VVSAVISAAVSL
+466 VVSAFV
-478 ASAVLPVVVA
+478 
-488 AIQTVIGV
+488 
-496 VTAVIGFFASFGQA
+496 SFGQTL
-510 IVDAATSAAD
+510 VSAAQSAAD
-520 FVASIGSFL
+520 FVSNVGSFL
-529 ASLPGIVWGFL
+529 SGLPGVIWGFL
-540 SSAISSV
+540 TGALSNVA
-547 LNFVGQMASNAA
+547 NFVGQMASNAA
-559 QAGSQFVSN
+559 SAGQQFLSN
-568 IGSTISAA
+568 IGGALGGLA
-576 PARIWGV
+576 GRVGGF
-583 LSSAIGQ
+583 LGSAIGQ
-590 AANFVGQM
+590 AASFVGQM

-604 AGQQFMNNIVSTL
+604 AGQQFMSNIVSTL

-628 GQIVNGIA
+628 GQIVSGIA

-698 SAVRAMSAQVVEA
+698 AAVRAMSAQVVDA

>member
-40 FIGNLF
+40 FIGNLL
-46 ADAFSKAAGVIS
+46 ANAFSKASGVIS
-58 SSIDGAISRVDTL
+58 SSLDGAISRVDIL
-71 NQFPRVMS
+71 NQFPRVME

-214 VKLDSEGINGM
+214 VKLDSEGTNGM

-275 QAVTD
+275 QAVTE
-280 FGGVAVNAVGWVKDN
+280 FGGAAVTAVGWVKGN

-302 VAAIGAAFAA
+302 VAAVGAAFTA

-329 VTVVRSVG
+329 VAVVRSVG

-355 PVTIVIAAIAALIA
+355 PVTIVIAAIAALVA
-369 VFATLYATNSDFASA
+369 VFATLYATNQDFANA
-384 VNAAWS
+384 VNGVWA
-390 QIQAAFASVMPSL
+390 QIQAAFTAIQPSL
-403 QQLGAA
+403 QALGEQ
-409 FSQMAAAVLPSI
+409 FMALGEAIMPALT
-421 QQIATTLIELGASLI
+421 QIGTLILDLATTLI
-436 SALLPVIQQ
+436 SALAPVIQQ
-445 IAEAVT
+445 IVEAVT
-451 AALPTIISVLTEVVG
+451 AAMPTITAAIQFVANVLAVIIGVVVQ
-466 VVSAVISAAVSL
+466 VVSAFV
-478 ASAVLPVVVA
+478 
-488 AIQTVIGV
+488 
-496 VTAVIGFFASFGQA
+496 SFGQTL
-510 IVDAATSAAD
+510 VSAAQSAAD
-520 FVASIGSFL
+520 FVANVGSFL
-529 ASLPGIVWGFL
+529 SGLPGVIWSFL
-540 SSAISSV
+540 TGALGNV
-547 LNFVGQMASNAA
+547 ANFVGQMANNAA
-559 QAGSQFVSN
+559 SAGSQFVSN
-568 IGSTISAA
+568 IGSAISAA
-576 PARIWGV
+576 PGRIWGV

-590 AANFVGQM
+590 AASFVGQM

-604 AGQQFMNNIVSTL
+604 AGQQFASNIINTL

-628 GQIVNGIA
+628 GQIVSGIA
-636 NGIRGAA
+636 NGIRGAV

-698 SAVRAMSAQVVEA
+698 AAVRAMSAQVVEA

>member
-40 FIGNLF
+40 FIGNLL
-46 ADAFSKAAGVIS
+46 ANAFSKASGVIS
-58 SSIDGAISRVDTL
+58 SSLDGAISRVDIL
-71 NQFPRVMS
+71 NQFPRVME

-137 VAGGQSSQ
+137 VAGGQSVQ
-145 VQEAALEQYVQG
+145 VQQAALEQYVQG

-214 VKLDSEGINGM
+214 VKLDSEGTNGM

-275 QAVTD
+275 QAVTE
-280 FGGVAVNAVGWVKDN
+280 FGGAAVTAVGWVKDN

-302 VAAIGAAFAA
+302 VAAVGAAFTA

-329 VTVVRSVG
+329 VAVIRSVG
-337 AASVAIKVLG
+337 AASVVIKALG

-355 PVTIVIAAIAALIA
+355 PVTIVIAAIAALVA
-369 VFATLYATNSDFASA
+369 VFATLYATNQDFANA
-384 VNAAWS
+384 VNGAWA
-390 QIQAAFASVMPSL
+390 QIQAAFTAIQPSL
-403 QQLGAA
+403 QALGEQ
-409 FSQMAAAVLPSI
+409 FMALGEAIMPALT
-421 QQIATTLIELGASLI
+421 QIGTLILDLATTLI
-436 SALLPVIQQ
+436 SALAPVIQQ
-445 IAEAVT
+445 IVEAVT
-451 AALPTIISVLTEVVG
+451 AAMPTITAAIQFVANVLAVIIGVVVQ
-466 VVSAVISAAVSL
+466 VVSAFV
-478 ASAVLPVVVA
+478 
-488 AIQTVIGV
+488 
-496 VTAVIGFFASFGQA
+496 SFGQTL
-510 IVDAATSAAD
+510 VSAAQSAAD
-520 FVASIGSFL
+520 FVSNVGSFL
-529 ASLPGIVWGFL
+529 SGLPGVIWGFL
-540 SSAISSV
+540 TGALSNVA
-547 LNFVGQMASNAA
+547 NFVGQMASNAA
-559 QAGSQFVSN
+559 SAGSQFVSN
-568 IGSTISAA
+568 IGSAISAA
-576 PARIWGV
+576 PGRIWGV

-590 AANFVGQM
+590 AASFVWQM

-604 AGQQFMNNIVSTL
+604 AGQQFASNIINTL
-617 SGIPGRVASIG
+617 SSIPGRVASIG
-628 GQIVNGIA
+628 GQIVSGIA
-636 NGIRGAA
+636 SGITGAA

-673 MRDLIGKN
+673 MRNLIGKN
-681 IARGVAVGIED
+681 IPRGVAVGIED

-698 SAVRAMSAQVVEA
+698 SAVRAMSAQVVDA

>member
-40 FIGNLF
+40 FIGNLL
-46 ADAFSKAAGVIS
+46 ANAFSKASGVIS
-58 SSIDGAISRVDTL
+58 SSLDSAISRVDTL

-79 QLGYGADSASAAIGK
+79 QLGYGADSAAAAIGK

-137 VAGGQSSQ
+137 VAGGQSVQ
-145 VQEAALEQYVQG
+145 VQQAALEQYVQG

-207 DDFADAF
+207 DDFCDAF

-248 AVTVQIAKIIDKIN
+248 AVTVQIAKIIDKVN

-275 QAVTD
+275 QAVTE
-280 FGGVAVNAVGWVKDN
+280 FGGAAVNAVGWVKDN

-302 VAAIGAAFAA
+302 VAGIGAAFTA

-320 PAVGAVKSL
+320 PAVGAVQSL
-329 VTVVRSVG
+329 VSVVRSVG

-355 PVTIVIAAIAALIA
+355 PVTIVIAAIAALVAI
-369 VFATLYATNSDFASA
+369 FATLYATNQDFANA
-384 VNAAWS
+384 VNGAWA
-390 QIQAAFASVMPSL
+390 QIQAAFTAIQPSL
-403 QQLGAA
+403 QALGEQ
-409 FSQMAAAVLPSI
+409 FMALGEAIMPALT
-421 QQIATTLIELGASLI
+421 QIGTLILDLATTLIGAL
-436 SALLPVIQQ
+436 APVIQQ
-445 IAEAVT
+445 IVEAVT
-451 AALPTIISVLTEVVG
+451 AAMPTITAAIQFVANVLAVIIGVVVQ
-466 VVSAVISAAVSL
+466 VVSAFV
-478 ASAVLPVVVA
+478 
-488 AIQTVIGV
+488 
-496 VTAVIGFFASFGQA
+496 SFGQTL
-510 IVDAATSAAD
+510 VSAAQSAAD
-520 FVASIGSFL
+520 FVANVGSFL
-529 ASLPGIVWGFL
+529 SGLPGVIWGFL
-540 SSAISSV
+540 TGALGNV
-547 LNFVGQMASNAA
+547 ANFVGQMASNAA
-559 QAGSQFVSN
+559 SAGSQFLGN
-568 IGSTISAA
+568 IGGALGGLA
-576 PARIWGV
+576 GRVGGF
-583 LSSAIGQ
+583 LGSAIGQ

-711 GNASMEIPPIEVQ
+711 GNASMEIPPIEFQ

>member
-46 ADAFSKAAGVIS
+46 ANAFSKAAGVIS
-58 SSIDGAISRVDTL
+58 SSLDGAISRVDTL
-71 NQFPRVMS
+71 NQFPRVME

-145 VQEAALEQYVQG
+145 VQEAAMEQYVQG

-275 QAVTD
+275 QAITE
-280 FGGVAVNAVGWVKDN
+280 FGGAAVNAVGWVKDN

-302 VAAIGAAFAA
+302 VAGIGAAFAA
-312 LQIVPAIM
+312 LHIVPAIM
-320 PAVGAVKSL
+320 PAVGAVQSL
-329 VTVVRSVG
+329 VSVVRSVG

-355 PVTIVIAAIAALIA
+355 PVTIVIAAIAALVAI
-369 VFATLYATNSDFASA
+369 FATLYATNQDFANA
-384 VNAAWS
+384 VNGAWA
-390 QIQAAFASVMPSL
+390 QIQAAFTAIQPSL
-403 QQLGAA
+403 QALGEQ
-409 FSQMAAAVLPSI
+409 FMALGEAIMPALT
-421 QQIATTLIELGASLI
+421 QIGTLILDLATTLIGAL
-436 SALLPVIQQ
+436 APVIQQ
-445 IAEAVT
+445 IVEAVT
-451 AALPTIISVLTEVVG
+451 AAMPTITAAIQFVANVLAVIIGVVVQ
-466 VVSAVISAAVSL
+466 VVSAFV
-478 ASAVLPVVVA
+478 
-488 AIQTVIGV
+488 
-496 VTAVIGFFASFGQA
+496 SFGQTL
-510 IVDAATSAAD
+510 VSAAQSAAD
-520 FVASIGSFL
+520 FVANVGSFL
-529 ASLPGIVWGFL
+529 SGLPGVIWGFL
-540 SSAISSV
+540 TGALGNV
-547 LNFVGQMASNAA
+547 ANFVGQMASNAA
-559 QAGSQFVSN
+559 SAGSQFLGN
-568 IGSTISAA
+568 IGGALGGLA
-576 PARIWGV
+576 GRVGGF
-583 LSSAIGQ
+583 LGSAIGQ
-590 AANFVGQM
+590 AASFVGQM

-628 GQIVNGIA
+628 GQIVSGIA
-636 NGIRGAA
+636 NGISGAA

>member
-1 MADGRVVI
+1 M
-9 EIDADSSKFSAAV
+9 

-46 ADAFSKAAGVIS
+46 ANAFSKAAGVIS
-58 SSIDGAISRVDTL
+58 SSLDGAISRVDTL
-71 NQFPRVMS
+71 NQFPRVME

-94 MSDHIQGLPTKLDS
+94 MSDHIQGLPTKLDA

-275 QAVTD
+275 QAVTE
-280 FGGVAVNAVGWVKDN
+280 FGGAAVTAVGWVKDN

-355 PVTIVIAAIAALIA
+355 PVTIVIAAIAALVAI
-369 VFATLYATNSDFASA
+369 FATLYATNQDFANA
-384 VNAAWS
+384 VNGAWA
-390 QIQAAFASVMPSL
+390 QIQAAFTAIQPSL
-403 QQLGAA
+403 QALGEQ
-409 FSQMAAAVLPSI
+409 FMALGEAIMPALT
-421 QQIATTLIELGASLI
+421 QIGTLILDLATTLIGAL
-436 SALLPVIQQ
+436 APVIQQ
-445 IAEAVT
+445 IVEAVT
-451 AALPTIISVLTEVVG
+451 AAMPTITAAIQFVANVLAVIIGVVVQ
-466 VVSAVISAAVSL
+466 VVSAFV
-478 ASAVLPVVVA
+478 
-488 AIQTVIGV
+488 
-496 VTAVIGFFASFGQA
+496 SFGQTL
-510 IVDAATSAAD
+510 VSAAQSAAD
-520 FVASIGSFL
+520 FVANVGSFL

-568 IGSTISAA
+568 IGSAISAA
-576 PARIWGV
+576 PGRIWGV

-681 IARGVAVGIED
+681 ISRGVAVGIED

-761 DEIKQAIQEDREVRI
+761 DEIKQAVQEDRELRI

>member
-1 MADGRVVI
+1 M
-9 EIDADSSKFSAAV
+9 

-28 AKQSLG
+28 AKQGLG

-46 ADAFSKAAGVIS
+46 ANAFSKAAGVIS
-58 SSIDGAISRVDTL
+58 SSLDGAISRVDTL

-214 VKLDSEGINGM
+214 VRLDSEGINGM

-275 QAVTD
+275 QAVTE
-280 FGGVAVNAVGWVKDN
+280 FGGAAVTAVGWVKDN

-302 VAAIGAAFAA
+302 VAAVGAAFTA

-320 PAVGAVKSL
+320 PAVGAVQSL
-329 VTVVRSVG
+329 VSVVRSVG

-355 PVTIVIAAIAALIA
+355 PVTIVIAAIAALVA
-369 VFATLYATNSDFASA
+369 VFATLYATNQDFANA
-384 VNAAWS
+384 VNGAWA
-390 QIQAAFASVMPSL
+390 QIQAAFTAIQPSL
-403 QQLGAA
+403 QALGEQ
-409 FSQMAAAVLPSI
+409 FMALGEAIMPALT
-421 QQIATTLIELGASLI
+421 QIGTLILDLAATLIGAL
-436 SALLPVIQQ
+436 APVIQQ
-445 IAEAVT
+445 IVEAVT
-451 AALPTIISVLTEVVG
+451 AAMPTITAAIQFVANVLAVIIGVVVQ
-466 VVSAVISAAVSL
+466 VVSAFV
-478 ASAVLPVVVA
+478 
-488 AIQTVIGV
+488 
-496 VTAVIGFFASFGQA
+496 SFGQTL
-510 IVDAATSAAD
+510 VSAAQSAAD
-520 FVASIGSFL
+520 FVSNVGSFL
-529 ASLPGIVWGFL
+529 SGLPGVIWGFL
-540 SSAISSV
+540 TGALSNV
-547 LNFVGQMASNAA
+547 DNFVGQMASNAA
-559 QAGSQFVSN
+559 SAGQQFLSN
-568 IGSTISAA
+568 IGGALGGLAGRVGGFLGSTIS
-576 PARIWGV
+576 
-583 LSSAIGQ
+583 Q
-590 AANFVGQM
+590 AASFVGQM

-604 AGQQFMNNIVSTL
+604 AGQQFMSNIVSTL

-628 GQIVNGIA
+628 GQIVSGIA

-673 MRDLIGKN
+673 MRNLIGKN

-698 SAVRAMSAQVVEA
+698 AAVRAMSAQVVEA

>member
-1 MADGRVVI
+1 M
-9 EIDADSSKFSAAV
+9 

-46 ADAFSKAAGVIS
+46 ANAFSKAAGVIS
-58 SSIDGAISRVDTL
+58 SSLDGAISRVDTL

-137 VAGGQSSQ
+137 VAGGQSVQ
-145 VQEAALEQYVQG
+145 VQQAALEQYVQG

-195 LYEALKSGKVSV
+195 LYEALKTGKVSV
-207 DDFADAF
+207 DDFCDAF

-275 QAVTD
+275 QAVTE
-280 FGGVAVNAVGWVKDN
+280 FGGAAVTAVGWVKDN

-302 VAAIGAAFAA
+302 VAAVGAAFTA

-320 PAVGAVKSL
+320 PAVGAVQSL
-329 VTVVRSVG
+329 VSVVRSVG

-355 PVTIVIAAIAALIA
+355 PVTIVIAAIAALVAI
-369 VFATLYATNSDFASA
+369 FATLYATNQDFANA
-384 VNAAWS
+384 VNGAWA
-390 QIQAAFASVMPSL
+390 QIQAAFTAIQPSL
-403 QQLGAA
+403 QALGEQ
-409 FSQMAAAVLPSI
+409 FMALGEAIMPALT
-421 QQIATTLIELGASLI
+421 QIGTLILDLATTLIGTLA
-436 SALLPVIQQ
+436 PVIQQ
-445 IAEAVT
+445 IVEAVT
-451 AALPTIISVLTEVVG
+451 AAMPTITAAIQFVANVLAVIIGVVVQ
-466 VVSAVISAAVSL
+466 VVSAFV
-478 ASAVLPVVVA
+478 
-488 AIQTVIGV
+488 
-496 VTAVIGFFASFGQA
+496 SFGQTL
-510 IVDAATSAAD
+510 VSAAQSAAD
-520 FVASIGSFL
+520 FVANVGSFL
-529 ASLPGIVWGFL
+529 SGLPGVIWGFL
-540 SSAISSV
+540 TGALGNV
-547 LNFVGQMASNAA
+547 ANFVGQMASNAA
-559 QAGSQFVSN
+559 SAGSQFVSN
-568 IGSTISAA
+568 IGSAISAA
-576 PARIWGV
+576 PGRIWGV

-590 AANFVGQM
+590 AASFVGQM

-604 AGQQFMNNIVSTL
+604 AGQQFASNIINTL
-617 SGIPGRVASIG
+617 SGIPGQVASIG

-698 SAVRAMSAQVVEA
+698 SAVRAMSAQVVDA

-761 DEIKQAIQEDREVRI
+761 DEIKQAIQEDKEVRI

>member
-40 FIGNLF
+40 FIGNLL
-46 ADAFSKAAGVIS
+46 ANAFSKASGVIS
-58 SSIDGAISRVDTL
+58 SSLDGAISRVDIL
-71 NQFPRVMS
+71 NQFPRVME

-275 QAVTD
+275 QAATE
-280 FGGVAVNAVGWVKDN
+280 FGGAAVTAVGWVKDN

-302 VAAIGAAFAA
+302 VAAVGAAFTA

-320 PAVGAVKSL
+320 PAVGAVQSL
-329 VTVVRSVG
+329 VSVVRSVG

-355 PVTIVIAAIAALIA
+355 PVTIVIAAIAALVAI
-369 VFATLYATNSDFASA
+369 FATLYATNQDFANA
-384 VNAAWS
+384 VNGAWA
-390 QIQAAFASVMPSL
+390 QIQAAFTAIQPSL
-403 QQLGAA
+403 QALGEQ
-409 FSQMAAAVLPSI
+409 FMALGEAIMPALT
-421 QQIATTLIELGASLI
+421 QIGTLILDLATTLIGAL
-436 SALLPVIQQ
+436 APVIQQ
-445 IAEAVT
+445 IVEAVT
-451 AALPTIISVLTEVVG
+451 AAMPTITAAIQFVANVLAVIIGVVVQ
-466 VVSAVISAAVSL
+466 VVSAFV
-478 ASAVLPVVVA
+478 
-488 AIQTVIGV
+488 
-496 VTAVIGFFASFGQA
+496 SFGQTL
-510 IVDAATSAAD
+510 VSAAQSAAD
-520 FVASIGSFL
+520 FVANVGSFL
-529 ASLPGIVWGFL
+529 SGLPGVIWSFL
-540 SSAISSV
+540 TGALGNV
-547 LNFVGQMASNAA
+547 ANFVGQMASNAA
-559 QAGSQFVSN
+559 SAGSQFVSN
-568 IGSTISAA
+568 IGSAISAA
-576 PARIWGV
+576 PGRIWGV

-590 AANFVGQM
+590 AASFVGQM

-604 AGQQFMNNIVSTL
+604 AGQQFASNIINTL

-628 GQIVNGIA
+628 GQIVSGIA

-681 IARGVAVGIED
+681 ISRGVAVGIED

-698 SAVRAMSAQVVEA
+698 SAVRAMSAQVVDA

>member
-46 ADAFSKAAGVIS
+46 ANAFSKAAGVIS
-58 SSIDGAISRVDTL
+58 SSLDGAISRVDTL

-275 QAVTD
+275 QAVTE
-280 FGGVAVNAVGWVKDN
+280 FGGTAVTSVGWVKDN

-302 VAAIGAAFAA
+302 VAAVGAAFTA

-329 VTVVRSVG
+329 VAVVRSVG

-355 PVTIVIAAIAALIA
+355 PVTIVIAAIAALVAI
-369 VFATLYATNSDFASA
+369 FATLYATNKDFANA
-384 VNAAWS
+384 VNGAWA
-390 QIQAAFASVMPSL
+390 QIQAAFTAIQPSL
-403 QQLGAA
+403 QALGEQ
-409 FSQMAAAVLPSI
+409 FMALGEAIMPALT
-421 QQIATTLIELGASLI
+421 QIGTLILDLATTLIGAL
-436 SALLPVIQQ
+436 APVIQQ
-445 IAEAVT
+445 IVEAVT
-451 AALPTIISVLTEVVG
+451 AAMPTITAAIQFVANVLAMIIGVVVQ
-466 VVSAVISAAVSL
+466 VVSAFV
-478 ASAVLPVVVA
+478 
-488 AIQTVIGV
+488 
-496 VTAVIGFFASFGQA
+496 SFGQTL
-510 IVDAATSAAD
+510 VSAAQSAAD
-520 FVASIGSFL
+520 FVANVGSFL
-529 ASLPGIVWGFL
+529 SGLPGVIWSFL
-540 SSAISSV
+540 TGALGNV
-547 LNFVGQMASNAA
+547 ANFVGQMASNAA
-559 QAGSQFVSN
+559 SAGSQFVSN
-568 IGSTISAA
+568 IGSAISAA
-576 PARIWGV
+576 PGRIWGV

-590 AANFVGQM
+590 AASFVGQM

-604 AGQQFMNNIVSTL
+604 AGQQFASNIINTL

-628 GQIVNGIA
+628 GQIVSGIA

-681 IARGVAVGIED
+681 ISRGVAVGIED

-698 SAVRAMSAQVVEA
+698 SAVRAMSAQVVDA

>member
-1 MADGRVVI
+1 M
-9 EIDADSSKFSAAV
+9 
-22 GKLGDT
+22 GKLGNT

-46 ADAFSKAAGVIS
+46 ANAFSKAAGVVS
-58 SSIDGAISRVDTL
+58 SSLDGAISRVDTL

-94 MSDHIQGLPTKLDS
+94 MSDHIQGLPTKLDA

-195 LYEALKSGKVSV
+195 LYEALKTGKVSV
-207 DDFADAF
+207 DDFCDAF

-275 QAVTD
+275 QAVTE
-280 FGGVAVNAVGWVKDN
+280 FGGAAVTAVGWVKDN

-302 VAAIGAAFAA
+302 VAAVGAAFTA

-320 PAVGAVKSL
+320 PAVGAVQSL
-329 VTVVRSVG
+329 VSVVRSVG

-355 PVTIVIAAIAALIA
+355 PVTIVIAAIAALVAI
-369 VFATLYATNSDFASA
+369 FATLYATNQDFANA
-384 VNAAWS
+384 VNGAWA
-390 QIQAAFASVMPSL
+390 QIQAAFTAIQPSL
-403 QQLGAA
+403 QALGEQ
-409 FSQMAAAVLPSI
+409 FMALGEAIMPALT
-421 QQIATTLIELGASLI
+421 QIGTLILDLATTLIGAL
-436 SALLPVIQQ
+436 APVIQQ
-445 IAEAVT
+445 IVEAVT
-451 AALPTIISVLTEVVG
+451 AAMPTITAAIQFVANVLAVIIGVVVQ
-466 VVSAVISAAVSL
+466 VVSAFV
-478 ASAVLPVVVA
+478 
-488 AIQTVIGV
+488 
-496 VTAVIGFFASFGQA
+496 SFGQTL
-510 IVDAATSAAD
+510 VSAAQSAAD
-520 FVASIGSFL
+520 FVTNVGSFL
-529 ASLPGIVWGFL
+529 SGLPGVIWGFL
-540 SSAISSV
+540 TGALGNV
-547 LNFVGQMASNAA
+547 ANFVGQMASNAA
-559 QAGSQFVSN
+559 SAGSQFVSN
-568 IGSTISAA
+568 IGSAISAA
-576 PARIWGV
+576 PGRIWGV

-590 AANFVGQM
+590 AASFVGQM

-604 AGQQFMNNIVSTL
+604 AGQQFASNIINTL

-628 GQIVNGIA
+628 GQIVSGIA

-681 IARGVAVGIED
+681 ISRGVAVGIED

-698 SAVRAMSAQVVEA
+698 SAVRAMSAQVVDA

>member
-9 EIDADSSKFSAAV
+9 EIDADSSKFSAAA

-46 ADAFSKAAGVIS
+46 ANAFSKAAGVIS
-58 SSIDGAISRVDTL
+58 SSLDGAISRVDTL
-71 NQFPRVMS
+71 NQFPRVIE

-214 VKLDSEGINGM
+214 VKLDSEGTNGM

-275 QAVTD
+275 QAVTE
-280 FGGVAVNAVGWVKDN
+280 FGGAAVTAVGWVKDN

-302 VAAIGAAFAA
+302 VAAVGAAFTA

-329 VTVVRSVG
+329 VSVVRSVG
-337 AASVAIKVLG
+337 AASVAIKALG

-355 PVTIVIAAIAALIA
+355 PVTIVIAAIAALVA
-369 VFATLYATNSDFASA
+369 VFATLYATNQDFANA
-384 VNAAWS
+384 VNGAWA
-390 QIQAAFASVMPSL
+390 QIQAAFTAIQPSL
-403 QQLGAA
+403 QALGEQ
-409 FSQMAAAVLPSI
+409 FMALGEAIMPALT
-421 QQIATTLIELGASLI
+421 QIGTLILDLATTLIGAL
-436 SALLPVIQQ
+436 APVIQQ
-445 IAEAVT
+445 IVEAVT
-451 AALPTIISVLTEVVG
+451 AAMPTITAAIQFVANVLAVIIGVVVQ
-466 VVSAVISAAVSL
+466 VVSAFV
-478 ASAVLPVVVA
+478 
-488 AIQTVIGV
+488 
-496 VTAVIGFFASFGQA
+496 SFGQTL
-510 IVDAATSAAD
+510 VSAAQSAAD
-520 FVASIGSFL
+520 FVSNVGSFL
-529 ASLPGIVWGFL
+529 SGLPGVIWGFL
-540 SSAISSV
+540 TGALSNVA
-547 LNFVGQMASNAA
+547 NFVGQMASNAA
-559 QAGSQFVSN
+559 SAGQQFLSN
-568 IGSTISAA
+568 IGGALGGLA
-576 PARIWGV
+576 GRVGGF
-583 LSSAIGQ
+583 LGSAIGQ
-590 AANFVGQM
+590 AASFVGQM

-604 AGQQFMNNIVSTL
+604 AGQQFMSNIVSTL
-617 SGIPGRVASIG
+617 SSIPGRVASIG
-628 GQIVNGIA
+628 GQIVSGIA

>member
-1 MADGRVVI
+1 M
-9 EIDADSSKFSAAV
+9 

-46 ADAFSKAAGVIS
+46 ANAFSKAAGVIS
-58 SSIDGAISRVDTL
+58 SSLDGAISRVDTL

-275 QAVTD
+275 QAVTE
-280 FGGVAVNAVGWVKDN
+280 FGGAAVTAVGWVKDN

-302 VAAIGAAFAA
+302 VAAVGAAFTA

-320 PAVGAVKSL
+320 PAVGAVQSL
-329 VTVVRSVG
+329 VSVVRSVG

-355 PVTIVIAAIAALIA
+355 PVTIVIAAIAALVA
-369 VFATLYATNSDFASA
+369 VFATLYATNQDFANA
-384 VNAAWS
+384 VNGAWA
-390 QIQAAFASVMPSL
+390 QIQAAFTAIQPSL
-403 QQLGAA
+403 QALGEQ
-409 FSQMAAAVLPSI
+409 FMALGEAIMPALT
-421 QQIATTLIELGASLI
+421 QIGTLILDLATTLIGAL
-436 SALLPVIQQ
+436 APVIQQ
-445 IAEAVT
+445 IVEAVT
-451 AALPTIISVLTEVVG
+451 AAMPTITAAIQFVANVLAVIIGVVVQ
-466 VVSAVISAAVSL
+466 VVSAFV
-478 ASAVLPVVVA
+478 
-488 AIQTVIGV
+488 
-496 VTAVIGFFASFGQA
+496 SFGQTL
-510 IVDAATSAAD
+510 VSAAQSAAD
-520 FVASIGSFL
+520 FVSNVGSFL
-529 ASLPGIVWGFL
+529 SGLPGVIWGFL
-540 SSAISSV
+540 TGALSNVA
-547 LNFVGQMASNAA
+547 NFVGQMASKAA
-559 QAGSQFVSN
+559 SAGQQFLSN
-568 IGSTISAA
+568 IGGALGGLA
-576 PARIWGV
+576 GRVGGF
-583 LSSAIGQ
+583 LGSAIGQ
-590 AANFVGQM
+590 AASFVGQM

-604 AGQQFMNNIVSTL
+604 AGQQFMSNIVSTL

-628 GQIVNGIA
+628 GQIVSGIA

-673 MRDLIGKN
+673 MRNLIGKN

-698 SAVRAMSAQVVEA
+698 AAVRAMSAQVVEA

>member
-46 ADAFSKAAGVIS
+46 ANAFSKAAGVIS
-58 SSIDGAISRVDTL
+58 SSLDGAISRVDTL

-79 QLGYGADSASAAIGK
+79 QLGYGADSAAAAIGK
-94 MSDHIQGLPTKLDS
+94 MSDHIQGLPTKLDA

-195 LYEALKSGKVSV
+195 LYEALKTGKVSV
-207 DDFADAF
+207 DDFCDAF

-275 QAVTD
+275 QAVTE
-280 FGGVAVNAVGWVKDN
+280 FGGAAVTAVGWVKDN

-302 VAAIGAAFAA
+302 VAAVGAAFTA

-320 PAVGAVKSL
+320 PAVGAVQSL
-329 VTVVRSVG
+329 VSVVRSVG

-355 PVTIVIAAIAALIA
+355 PVTIVIAAIAALVAI
-369 VFATLYATNSDFASA
+369 FATLYATNQDFANA
-384 VNAAWS
+384 VNGAWA
-390 QIQAAFASVMPSL
+390 QIQAAFTAIQPSL
-403 QQLGAA
+403 QALGEQ
-409 FSQMAAAVLPSI
+409 FMALGEAIMPALT
-421 QQIATTLIELGASLI
+421 QIGTLILDLATTLIGAL
-436 SALLPVIQQ
+436 APVIQQ
-445 IAEAVT
+445 IVEAVT
-451 AALPTIISVLTEVVG
+451 AAMPTITAAIQFVANVLAVIIGVVVQ
-466 VVSAVISAAVSL
+466 VVSAFV
-478 ASAVLPVVVA
+478 
-488 AIQTVIGV
+488 
-496 VTAVIGFFASFGQA
+496 SFGQTL
-510 IVDAATSAAD
+510 VSAAQSAAD
-520 FVASIGSFL
+520 FVTNVGSFL
-529 ASLPGIVWGFL
+529 SGLPGVIWGFL
-540 SSAISSV
+540 TGALGNV
-547 LNFVGQMASNAA
+547 ANFVGQMASNAA
-559 QAGSQFVSN
+559 SAGSQFVSN
-568 IGSTISAA
+568 IGSAISAA
-576 PARIWGV
+576 PGRIWGV

-590 AANFVGQM
+590 AASFVGQM

-604 AGQQFMNNIVSTL
+604 AGQQFASNIINTL

-628 GQIVNGIA
+628 GQIVSGIA

-681 IARGVAVGIED
+681 ISRGVAVGIED

-698 SAVRAMSAQVVEA
+698 SAVRAMIAQVVEA
-711 GNASMEIPPIEVQ
+711 GNASMEIPPIEIQ

-761 DEIKQAIQEDREVRI
+761 DEIKQAIQEDKEVRI